1 MEFMACATKTLHPNT
16 DVLLTVVLVSPP
28 YIYYIEVALV
38 GHALACTYLNT
49 YLGAVRH
56 RAIAAAQHNVGQ
68 TDHLHSR
75 VGSKAPVDWQFGSA
89 SKATP
94 LRRWLSGPGGR
105 WQRGPIPC
113 PCGSTPSPKCTT
125 LDRSQ

>member
-56 RAIAAAQHNVGQ
+56 RAIAAAQHKPATSRQHTRVKPGD
-68 TDHLHSR
+68 TDEHQSGLTGTVPRAASS
-75 VGSKAPVDWQFGSA
+75 GLSLLLAPALAGRFV
-89 SKATP
+89 TP
-94 LRRWLSGPGGR
+94 PPR
-105 WQRGPIPC
+105 
-113 PCGSTPSPKCTT
+113 
-125 LDRSQ
+125 